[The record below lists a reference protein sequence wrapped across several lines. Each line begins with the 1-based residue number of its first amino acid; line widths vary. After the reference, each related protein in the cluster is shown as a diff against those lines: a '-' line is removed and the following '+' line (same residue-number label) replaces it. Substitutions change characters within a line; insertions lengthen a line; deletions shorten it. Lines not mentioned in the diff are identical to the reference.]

1 MKTVYIFEF
10 YYQILV
16 FSSQKEE
23 TPFSKILKKEYEQW
37 VYGILV
43 FDVIIS

>member
-1 MKTVYIFEF
+1 MKIVYIFEF
-10 YYQILV
+10 CYDILV
-16 FSSQKEE
+16 FYCQKEE
-23 TPFSKILKKEYEQW
+23 TPFSRILRKNYEEW